1 MKEYGYA
8 RVSTPRQ
15 EISRQI
21 RLIKAAYPLS
31 IILQEIHSRTE
42 FQGRKE
48 WEKLMRVIKPGD
60 RIIFES
66 VSRMSGDAEEGCRI
80 YEELFR
86 KGVELIFLKE
96 DDINTEN
103 YRRALESQIQLH
115 MSTGNTPADNLLNTI
130 IDALNLYALELAKER
145 IRRRFE
151 QAEKEVKD
159 IQQRTREGIVTA
171 RLNGKQIGH
180 KVGTKLVTK
189 KSIAAK
195 EIIRKRS
202 KDFEGQ
208 LSDAEVMLLTGVSH
222 NTYYKYKRE
231 LAEELK

>member
-1 MKEYGYA
+1 MATPEC
-8 RVSTPRQ
+8 RHPRQ
-15 EISRQI
+15 DISRQI

-31 IILQEIHSRTE
+31 IVLKEVHTRTE

-48 WEKLMRVIKPGD
+48 WEKLMRVIQPGD
-60 RIIFES
+60 KIIFES
-66 VSRMSGDAEEGCRI
+66 VSRMSGDAEEGCKI

-145 IRRRFE
+145 IRRERRVRLKYFHKFE
-151 QAEKEVKD
+151 FED
-159 IQQRTREGIVTA
+159 IKTA
-171 RLNGKQIGH
+171 LD
-180 KVGTKLVTK
+180 
-189 KSIAAK
+189 
-195 EIIRKRS
+195 EY
-202 KDFEGQ
+202 
-208 LSDAEVMLLTGVSH
+208 M
-222 NTYYKYKRE
+222 
-231 LAEELK
+231 EEDDD